1 MTPDQFVRAL
11 ASTHLPAVFNPWGE
25 LCEMHDLQG
34 AAETRRNNFAR
45 FLQGSLDA
53 GVKTMWIARDLG
65 YRGGRRTGIPL
76 TDEVHLGSAGALLG
90 GIDLDRATEGPV
102 VAERTAAVIWR
113 VLSRIGEPVMLWNVF
128 PFHPHVDGDPMS
140 NRCHTRQEREATWP
154 LLEAL
159 IDMIEPDRIVA
170 IGRDA
175 SFALAE
181 LGVET
186 IAVRHPSYG
195 GQSEFIASMYE
206 LYGVDDD
213 AAPPL
218 LPFGDEFSANRRQP
232 QLA

>member
-25 LCEMHDLQG
+25 LCEIHDLKD
-34 AAETRRNNFAR
+34 AAETRRGNFAK
-45 FLQGSLDA
+45 FLRASLDG

-76 TDEVHLGSAGALLG
+76 TDEVHLRSCGALLG
-90 GIDLDRATEGPV
+90 GVDLDRATEGPV

-159 IDMIEPDRIVA
+159 IEMIEPTRIVA

-175 SFALAE
+175 NLALAE

-195 GQSEFIASMYE
+195 GQSEFIASMYD
-206 LYGVDDD
+206 LYGVDDE
-213 AAPPL
+213 ASAPM
-218 LPFGDEFSANRRQP
+218 LPFGNPLTAHNLQV
-232 QLA
+232 A